1 MAIAPSDVDV
11 LVGDIPF
18 WLAITG
24 DTPYQRETA
33 QYQRDQV
40 DQQPEAGEQ
49 SLAGWWTRSQMSFH
63 YGAGLEYLDTN
74 ARPQAEDRLRFS
86 ASWSMNPW
94 RPGMLYPAPQIT
106 QTLPPSGEGLDR
118 WFLFSGRDGQPVAVR
133 GGTAT
138 STSAGQVRNYN
149 GSSWATRTLGFT
161 APIRSACS
169 DGQSLYVATS
179 TAIYQMTLAAG
190 GAPTKLYDLSTTA
203 TPVLGYAK
211 QRLLLAL
218 GPAVYVLDQPGPAIP
233 TTPKYTH
240 PLSGFLFSG
249 FCDAPGAIL
258 AYGNSGQ
265 ALSQV
270 ISFELT
276 TVSDAPVLG
285 AGTGLLTLPPGEQLN
300 TAMLFLGSMLV
311 LGTTSGLRVCPFD
324 TFYKTVS
331 LGPLATNDSSDGF
344 GLFPVGV
351 TSLTAFGNFI
361 YCGTTLGFCMKVDLS
376 APLDDLGHY
385 AWARDLEPDPGSAQ
399 FGRIVRGVMAY
410 REDIVYLGLDGDGV
424 YTGTFARAA
433 SDPPPWVELP
443 KLRFGTVEDKQFC
456 WLTIRAD
463 VDSADYMRV
472 KARTSVN
479 NNWTLAATV
488 TGTGGRYRLNL
499 PPAEWVQ
506 LRVETNNGTLY
517 SYGVQAL
524 PAGKRQR
531 MISLPVSV
539 TDYQL
544 TRSGVEVGYPGWA
557 VERLASLEGMEEAG
571 VEVSIRAP
579 ALFPATVTGVIER
592 LSYNQVHDPQDR
604 GSGTG
609 GVLQIVLRTTG

>member
-11 LVGDIPF
+11 LVGDIPL

-63 YGAGLEYLDTN
+63 YGAGLEYLDTT

-94 RPGMLYPAPQIT
+94 TPGMLYPDYKIA
-106 QTLPPSGEGLDR
+106 QTLAPSGEGLDR

-149 GSSWATRTLGFT
+149 GTTWATRTLGFT

-203 TPVLGYAK
+203 NPVLGYAK

-233 TTPKYTH
+233 TTAKYTH

-258 AYGNSGQ
+258 AYGNSGL

-285 AGTGLLTLPPGEQLN
+285 PGTGLLTLPAGEQLN
-300 TAMLFLGSMLV
+300 TAMLVLGSMLL
-311 LGTTSGLRVCPFD
+311 LGTTQGLRVCPFD

-331 LGPLATNDSSDGF
+331 LGPLATNDSGDGS
-344 GLFPVGV
+344 GLFPVSV
-351 TSLTAFGNFI
+351 TALTAFGNFI
-361 YCGTTLGFCMKVDLS
+361 YCGTTLGFCTKVDLS

-385 AWARDLEPDPGSAQ
+385 AWARALEPAPNSTQ
-399 FGRIVRGVMAY
+399 FNRPVRAVAVNL
-410 REDIVYLGLDGDGV
+410 DNVYLGLDGDGV
-424 YTGTFARAA
+424 YTGTFNTA
-433 SDPPPWVELP
+433 SDPSPWIELP

-456 WLTIRAD
+456 WLTIRAS
-463 VDSADYMRV
+463 VASGEYMRV
-472 KARTSVN
+472 YARTSVN
-479 NNWTLAATV
+479 NSWTLVATV

-499 PPAEWVQ
+499 PPAEWLQ
-506 LRVETNNGTLY
+506 LRVETSDTLY

-557 VERLASLEGMEEAG
+557 VERLASLEAMEEAG